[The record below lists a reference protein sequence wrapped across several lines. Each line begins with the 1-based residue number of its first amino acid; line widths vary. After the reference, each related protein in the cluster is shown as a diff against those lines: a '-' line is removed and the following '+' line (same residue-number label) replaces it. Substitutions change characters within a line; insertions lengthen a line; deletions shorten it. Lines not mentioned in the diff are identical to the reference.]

1 MEQFRQTE
9 NGLYVLAPAKINLSL
24 LVAGKR
30 PDGYHELETIMAKID
45 YCDELLFEWGTKPGI
60 ELICTGPYWAPDGQ
74 ENLVWK
80 ACRLLLE
87 KADKNLSIKVT
98 LTKNIPA
105 GTGLGSGSS
114 DAAAALM
121 GLNRFANLDVSNT
134 DIHAIAA
141 ILGSDV
147 NFFLE
152 GPLAFCSGRG
162 EKINPLNSIFPFQAI
177 LIIPDIS
184 TSTKKVY
191 ENYSHNPDIYNRLS
205 DKINA
210 FLDKNKVDFVAKICA
225 NMLEESCFQ
234 LHPELADIK
243 KKVEK
248 SARRSVC
255 LSGSGS
261 AMYCLIDGNDTVHIV
276 NRCRD
281 ILKIDYNCL
290 CKLVCSNRW

>member
-9 NGLYVLAPAKINLSL
+9 TGLYVLAPAKINLSL

-30 PDGYHELETIMAKID
+30 LDGYHELETIMAKVD
-45 YCDELLFEWGTKPGI
+45 YYDELLVEWGTKPGI
-60 ELICTGPYWAPDGQ
+60 ELICNGPYWAPDGQ
-74 ENLVWK
+74 DNLVWK

-87 KADKNLSIKVT
+87 KADKNPPIKVT
-98 LTKNIPA
+98 LNKNIPA

-121 GLNRFANLDVSNT
+121 ALNRFANLGISNT
-134 DIHAIAA
+134 DIHSIAA

-162 EKINPLNSIFPFQAI
+162 EKINPLNVVFPFQAI

-191 ENYSHNPDIYNRLS
+191 ENYTHNPDIYGQLS
-205 DKINA
+205 AKINA
-210 FLDKNKVDFVAKICA
+210 FLDQNKVDFAAKMCA
-225 NMLEESCFQ
+225 NMLEQSCFQ
-234 LHPELADIK
+234 LYPELADIK
-243 KKVEK
+243 KRVEE
-248 SARRSVC
+248 SVRRSVC

-261 AMYCLIDGNDTVHIV
+261 TLYCLIDGNDKIQIRD
-276 NRCRD
+276 RCRD
-281 ILKIDYNCL
+281 TVKRDTNCL
-290 CKLVCSNRW
+290 CKLVSSNGW

>member
-45 YCDELLFEWGTKPGI
+45 YYDELLFEWGTKPGI

-74 ENLVWK
+74 DNLVWK
-80 ACRLLLE
+80 ACRLLLD

-121 GLNRFANLDVSNT
+121 GLNHFANLGISNT

-141 ILGSDV
+141 SLGSDV

-152 GPLAFCSGRG
+152 KPLAFCSGRG
-162 EKINPLNSIFPFQAI
+162 EKINPLNSIFQFQAI

-191 ENYSHNPDIYNRLS
+191 ENYTHNQDMYRQLS
-205 DKINA
+205 AKINA
-210 FLDKNKVDFVAKICA
+210 FLDKNKVDFASKICA

-234 LHPELADIK
+234 LYPELEGIK
-243 KKVEK
+243 KRVEEQV
-248 SARRSVC
+248 RRSVC

-261 AMYCLIDGNDTVHIV
+261 AMYCLLDGNDKDNIID
-276 NRCRD
+276 RCRG
-281 ILKIDYNCL
+281 ILKTDKNCL
-290 CKLVCSNRW
+290 CKFVCSNRW